1 MRAFPKIVGA
11 EIRRSNMLEGDL
23 GDRID
28 KKWFDYGQGRKGVLD
43 ISDDKVEDGLK
54 NRRKIIDGLESQ
66 KGRKDSI
73 QNV

>member
-54 NRRKIIDGLESQ
+54 NRRKIDLRLILVFNQTYS
-66 KGRKDSI
+66 
-73 QNV
+73 V

>member
-1 MRAFPKIVGA
+1 MRAFPRIVGA

-28 KKWFDYGQGRKGVLD
+28 KKWFDYGQGRKVVLD

-54 NRRKIIDGLESQ
+54 YRRKIIDGLESQ

-73 QNV
+73 